1 MRLSIPTTRE
11 NVTAR
16 LFLRFFICYL
26 TGILLIV
33 PVFARRGIALPM
45 ERIGGVQCA
54 FLFLA
59 EFAAFVTVSGPF
71 LLLLTFGKATLDA
84 MLLCYARTITKGG
97 LRTVVPCNALFCYL
111 VCTLLLFCGIAAFSS
126 VFAHEARERDTR
138 LLFSRRCLT
147 LMSKLTVCSVFAW
160 LLYRIWPYVTALFPS
175 I

>member
-1 MRLSIPTTRE
+1 MRPSVPTTRE

-16 LFLRFFICYL
+16 LFFRFFICYL
-26 TGILLIV
+26 AGILLTL
-33 PVFARRGIALPM
+33 PVFWGRGIPLPLD
-45 ERIGGVQCA
+45 RIGGVQCVI
-54 FLFLA
+54 LCLA

-84 MLLCYARTITKGG
+84 MLLCHARTLTRNGIHAI
-97 LRTVVPCNALFCYL
+97 LPYNALFGYL

-147 LMSKLTVCSVFAW
+147 LISKLSVCSVFSW